1 MRDDSQRLLTLS
13 SRERLL
19 TAAMQLFAQQGFRQT
34 TVGQIEQAAGFTAR
48 GGALYKHFTGK
59 QAILEAAIERHV
71 ERISELRR
79 TAVTL
84 PLGNDEAELAL
95 LLQLFLSELDEERLI
110 TAILEKE
117 GERFPDLR
125 DRFYRGV
132 IEPGLRDTAMLVERI
147 LGATGDW
154 DYETIAAIV
163 IGALV
168 NHRRSEW
175 TYGVAPLEV
184 SDARLVQTLQQL
196 VRWAGGGEAS

>member
-19 TAAMQLFAQQGFRQT
+19 TAAMQLFAHQGFRQT

-110 TAILEKE
+110 TA
-117 GERFPDLR
+117 RPPS
-125 DRFYRGV
+125 RGS
-132 IEPGLRDTAMLVERI
+132 R
-147 LGATGDW
+147 
-154 DYETIAAIV
+154 
-163 IGALV
+163 
-168 NHRRSEW
+168 
-175 TYGVAPLEV
+175 
-184 SDARLVQTLQQL
+184 
-196 VRWAGGGEAS
+196 